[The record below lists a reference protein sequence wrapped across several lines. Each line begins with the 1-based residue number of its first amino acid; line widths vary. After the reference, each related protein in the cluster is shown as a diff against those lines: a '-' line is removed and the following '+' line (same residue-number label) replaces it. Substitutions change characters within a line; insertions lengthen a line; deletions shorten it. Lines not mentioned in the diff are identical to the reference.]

1 MMEIEVAWKCAVI
14 ANKASLE
21 AEQEKD
27 AAEKELEI
35 LKSRLGHGVWL
46 HHLAARRC

>member
-1 MMEIEVAWKCAVI
+1 MEIEAAKKRAVT

-35 LKSRLGHGVWL
+35 LKSRLV
-46 HHLAARRC
+46 